1 MSSSPKL
8 KKIFGKVIEK
18 IEEDTYLVL
27 TRTGA
32 IGICSEKKLLLN
44 TVYLFLSP
52 INLKDNI
59 IFRTRFRYKPMESKE
74 VVNGDISVLDRET
87 VEVGLKEVKASSASS
102 PKVKKIFGKVIEKI
116 EEDTYLVLTRTG
128 TIGISC
134 PEKKLLPNTV
144 YLFLSP
150 LNLKDNII
158 FKTRSC
164 FKPMKSK
171 EVVNGDISVLDREA
185 VEVSLKEV
193 KASSAAEL
201 TTPDNK
207 STSDPGE
214 TINVPIFTSGP
225 SKLKPSDERM
235 MFGKLQKVQKG
246 TFSREQSPRSTM
258 EAEDNL
264 VETEERNE
272 YKSVEELEKVVN
284 AKQSRIHSMWKLK
297 KKEKRSWERGLPQD
311 EVGWCEDHQ
320 DFCDIVGKC
329 NPWDP
334 FPATSEEG

>member
-87 VEVGLKEVKASSASS
+87 
-102 PKVKKIFGKVIEKI
+102 
-116 EEDTYLVLTRTG
+116 
-128 TIGISC
+128 
-134 PEKKLLPNTV
+134 
-144 YLFLSP
+144 
-150 LNLKDNII
+150 
-158 FKTRSC
+158 
-164 FKPMKSK
+164 
-171 EVVNGDISVLDREA
+171 

-329 NPWDP
+329 SPWDP

>member
-128 TIGISC
+128 AIGICS
-134 PEKKLLPNTV
+134 EKKLLLNTV

-150 LNLKDNII
+150 INLKDNII
-158 FKTRSC
+158 FRTR
-164 FKPMKSK
+164 FRYKPMESK
-171 EVVNGDISVLDREA
+171 EVVNGDISVLDRET

-311 EVGWCEDHQ
+311 EEGWCEDPQ
-320 DFCDIVGKC
+320 AFCDIVGKC

>member
-128 TIGISC
+128 AIGISC
-134 PEKKLLPNTV
+134 PEKSSSRT
-144 YLFLSP
+144 LS
-150 LNLKDNII
+150 
-158 FKTRSC
+158 TC
-164 FKPMKSK
+164 F
-171 EVVNGDISVLDREA
+171 
-185 VEVSLKEV
+185 
-193 KASSAAEL
+193 SA
-201 TTPDNK
+201 
-207 STSDPGE
+207 
-214 TINVPIFTSGP
+214 
-225 SKLKPSDERM
+225 
-235 MFGKLQKVQKG
+235 
-246 TFSREQSPRSTM
+246 
-258 EAEDNL
+258 
-264 VETEERNE
+264 
-272 YKSVEELEKVVN
+272 
-284 AKQSRIHSMWKLK
+284 H
-297 KKEKRSWERGLPQD
+297 
-311 EVGWCEDHQ
+311 
-320 DFCDIVGKC
+320 
-329 NPWDP
+329 
-334 FPATSEEG
+334 